1 MIPLDLASD
10 WRSKAAELR
19 NLAADGQAAGIE
31 WCAVQLEQALHER
44 DDQLL
49 NLREAAELSG
59 YSPDHLGRMVRAGDI
74 PNVGRSGA
82 PRIMLKD
89 LPRKANRSAGEVAAA
104 DPHPE
109 IGDATAIV
117 RSVIIQGG

>member
-1 MIPLDLASD
+1 MMPLDLVSRL
-10 WRSKAAELR
+10 RSKAAEMKEME
-19 NLAADGQAAGIE
+19 ADGQAAGIA
-31 WCAVQLEQALHER
+31 WCVRQLEQALQEQ
-44 DDQLL
+44 DGQLL
-49 NLREAAELSG
+49 TLQEAAVVSG

-74 PNVGRSGA
+74 PNLGRPGA

-89 LPRKANRSAGEVAAA
+89 LPRKAKRAAA
-104 DPHPE
+104 VVATDDPHPD